1 MYLDKYTN
9 PMDLMLKDFWDQLPW
24 YFWVVGLVQETSG
37 RTRILSSSFLTFLPD
52 ITAPNG
58 LHFGDP
64 VGHKI
69 HLARRGT
76 PSFSQFSQGRY
87 LSGHTKHRNDNIS
100 SIGIIQ
106 NTHPHSKSPTIL
118 FGDFNFLTGKL
129 HQSFQIWESNM
140 TTLGILLGVLLGV
153 VSCKWTYWKPY
164 QLSCILQI
172 FSTYEYFSK
181 QY

>member
-1 MYLDKYTN
+1 
-9 PMDLMLKDFWDQLPW
+9 MLKDFWDHLPW
-24 YFWVVGLVQETSG
+24 YFWLVGLVQETSG
-37 RTRILSSSFLTFLPD
+37 RTRILSLSFLTFLPD

-87 LSGHTKHRNDNIS
+87 LKSGHTKHRNDNIS

-118 FGDFNFLTGKL
+118 FRDFNFLTEKL

-140 TTLGILLGVLLGV
+140 RYSWVF
-153 VSCKWTYWKPY
+153 YWGSSLANENIGNPTNFPVF
-164 QLSCILQI
+164 LQI
-172 FSTYEYFSK
+172 FSTYVFFKTILNLTSFK
-181 QY
+181 LKR